1 MMCHTLRDRLNTNA
15 QKTGKT
21 RYNGEEKNKQ
31 THRRLERLGTMA
43 ERKINLEKDK
53 NDSNTESRR
62 PLARVVSTTT

>member
-1 MMCHTLRDRLNTNA
+1 
-15 QKTGKT
+15 
-21 RYNGEEKNKQ
+21 
-31 THRRLERLGTMA
+31 MA